1 VLGVALLVFRE
12 VLEAALI
19 ISIVC
24 AATRGVPRRGIFVA
38 GGIGLGV
45 AGALLVALCASFIAN
60 LAGGAGQ
67 DVFNAA
73 VLLAAVLMIG
83 WHVVW
88 MSAHGREMA
97 REMQA
102 VGGAVKAGSR
112 SLVVLLTV
120 VALAVLREGS
130 EIVLFLYGM
139 AAGGIGA
146 AGLALGIVLGIGG
159 GALMGFALYFGLLR
173 IPLQHFFSVTNTLLM
188 LLAAGLAAAAAGF
201 LVQSDLLPAWGA
213 QVWDTSHFLSDDSVV
228 GRTFG
233 ILIGYKAAPEGIQV
247 VFYLTTIALLV
258 IGVRWQ
264 QRRASTQTN
273 SRRIAAAGATFLAL
287 ALNLSPAPVRADDF
301 IVYPPYLIESQNEIE
316 LRGYS
321 YADARTDLKG
331 SAAELS
337 IAHGVNSWWKPELY
351 LVEYQQTPA
360 AGGSLQGYEF
370 ENTFQLTAQGQ
381 YWADI
386 GFLASYERNTAANTP
401 DAIEFGP
408 LVEKTAGRF
417 AHIVNLI
424 WEKQVGAGAG
434 GNYEFR
440 YSYSGTYSVSPAFR
454 PGLEA
459 YGRRGDHA
467 YQAGPIAT
475 GEWHVPGTSGNLE
488 YRVGVVLGLNA
499 DAPRQTWLAR
509 LEYEFF

>member
-45 AGALLVALCASFIAN
+45 VGALTVALGASFIAN

-112 SLVVLLTV
+112 SLMVLLTV

-146 AGLALGIVLGIGG
+146 AGLGLGIALGIGG

-188 LLAAGLAAAAAGF
+188 LLAAGLASAAAGF

-213 QVWDTSHFLSDDSVV
+213 QLWDTSRFLSDDSVL

-247 VFYLTTIALLV
+247 VFFLATLALLV

-264 QRRASTQTN
+264 QG
-273 SRRIAAAGATFLAL
+273 RIAAATAMLLGL

-301 IVYPPYLIESQNEIE
+301 IVYAPYVIESQNEVE

-321 YADARTDLKG
+321 YADARSDLKG

-351 LVEYQQTPA
+351 LVEYQQSPA

-408 LVEKTAGRF
+408 LMEKTAGRF

-424 WEKQVGAGAG
+424 WEKEVGAGAG

-475 GEWHVPGTSGNLE
+475 GEWHVPSTSGNLE